1 MSAESASSAGIDAA
15 ALLRLL
21 HLASPALP
29 IGAFAYSQGL
39 EPATAAGTVTN
50 EDSAADWILGVI
62 EHSLTTLDV
71 PVFARLYQ
79 AFAADDQAAA
89 QRWTDHLFAARGS
102 AELQAEDQR
111 LGSALAKVLVTLGLD
126 HAAPWAEAPRVTHAT
141 LFALAAAHWRLP
153 LAAGACALLFAWC
166 ENQTAAAM
174 RLVPLGQSSGLRI
187 LARAHTIIPGI
198 VSEGLALP
206 DDEMGWGCPGL
217 ALGSALHETQYSRLF
232 RS

>member
-1 MSAESASSAGIDAA
+1 MIAAGTDAA

-39 EPATAAGTVTN
+39 EPACAAGWITN
-50 EDSAADWILGVI
+50 EDSATAWILGVLG
-62 EHSLTTLDV
+62 HSLQTLDV
-71 PVFARLYQ
+71 PLFRRLHD

-89 QRWTDHLFAARGS
+89 RRWTDFLFAARGS

-111 LGSALAKVLVTLGLD
+111 LGSSLAKALGTLGLAE
-126 HAAPWAEAPRVTHAT
+126 AAAWAESPRVTHVT
-141 LFALAAAHWRLP
+141 MFALAAARWNLP
-153 LAAGACALLFAWC
+153 LPSAAAAWLFAWC
-166 ENQTAAAM
+166 ENQAAAAL

-187 LARAHTIIPGI
+187 LARAQEIIPGV
-198 VSEGLALP
+198 VSAGLALG
-206 DDEMGWGCPGL
+206 DDDIGWGCPGVVV
-217 ALGSALHETQYSRLF
+217 GSALHETQYSRLF